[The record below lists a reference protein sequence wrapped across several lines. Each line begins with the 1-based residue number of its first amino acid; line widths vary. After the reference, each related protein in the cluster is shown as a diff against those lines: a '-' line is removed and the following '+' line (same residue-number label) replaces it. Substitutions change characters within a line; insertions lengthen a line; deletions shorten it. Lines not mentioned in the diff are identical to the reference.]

1 MNVPFDQLPSSRR
14 NVPPAAASRVSLDV
28 PA

>member
-1 MNVPFDQLPSSRR
+1 MKVPFDQLPSSRR
-14 NVPPAAASRVSLDV
+14 NVPPAAGSHVSLDV

>member
-1 MNVPFDQLPSSRR
+1 MNVPFDHLPSSRR
-14 NVPPAAASRVSLDV
+14 NVPPAAGSRVPLDV